1 MDTTTM
7 TILYAACVWV
17 AWSLGTTIGVTHWDV
32 YEGLIYDETVT
43 ELEAEV
49 CQGTDAYTPFE
60 VHVVGCDDEPRCT
73 EESDQLV
80 VQWEWDF
87 DVTEDGVV
95 GFADFGGF
103 AAAFGSPPPNNGWD
117 FDADGDGIVGF
128 SDFGF
133 FSQAFG
139 KCNDGVKQVECGEVF
154 P

>member
-1 MDTTTM
+1 M

-32 YEGLIYDETVT
+32 FEGGIYDETVT

-49 CQGTDAYTPFE
+49 CQGVGTYTPFD
-60 VHVVGCDDEPRCT
+60 VYVVGFN
-73 EESDQLV
+73 EEGEFTKDSDPLV
-80 VQWEWDF
+80 LQWEWDF
-87 DVTEDGVV
+87 DANRNGVV
-95 GFADFGGF
+95 GFSDFGLF
-103 AAAFGSPPPNNGWD
+103 AAAFSEPPPNNGWGWA

-133 FSQAFG
+133 FTQAFG
-139 KCNDGVKQVECGEVF
+139 KCNDGVKQVDCGEVF